1 MPFHDY
7 GLSQR
12 RQKNPVGSIDLTIYF
27 KADPRTH
34 MPIYGQ
40 SIYCMDVNFDGHGD
54 LVVWTEYF
62 EDIKRPVY
70 TVYLFDPAQ
79 KTFVLHKKLS
89 DLCCSYNSDILK
101 ADNERK
107 RLIFYT
113 KTGCCLR
120 MWHEYIMQDDEP
132 VGVYSKT
139 EYLTSDGEREWLEIS
154 EGVPVEI
161 GGDTWDWQNRE
172 EPKPDDYGDTAREM
186 RPDYKR

>member
-1 MPFHDY
+1 
-7 GLSQR
+7 
-12 RQKNPVGSIDLTIYF
+12 
-27 KADPRTH
+27 

-54 LVVWTEYF
+54 LMVWTEYF